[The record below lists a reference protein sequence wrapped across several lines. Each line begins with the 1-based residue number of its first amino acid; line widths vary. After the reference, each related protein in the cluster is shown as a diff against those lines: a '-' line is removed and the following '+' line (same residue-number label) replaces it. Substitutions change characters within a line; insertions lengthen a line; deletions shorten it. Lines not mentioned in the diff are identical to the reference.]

1 MKKELSTSVYTF
13 ETIIE
18 HNGMYVDK
26 TKDIYKLVKAMEG
39 QFFLSRPRRFGKS
52 LTLST
57 LKCIFSGQKEL
68 FKGLHIY
75 DQPYDWKQYTII
87 HLSLNAASSKTGEEL
102 EKKLC
107 WLIEDI
113 AERYDIDVSRES
125 ASEKFRML
133 IDRLYN
139 KKGKV
144 VVLIDEYDK
153 PILDNILNKGNVIE
167 IRDILKGFYGIIKA
181 CESMIR
187 FTLLTGVSKFARV
200 SIFSDLNNLTDISM
214 DSDFATLCGFT
225 QEECEHYFADYIAE
239 NCQKL
244 NMSRTEYFDKLKET
258 YDGIRFTKENVTVY
272 NPVSF
277 TNAMSQ
283 ADFKN
288 YWYETGTQTFLLKLL
303 LENKYDISLLE
314 SLQAPPEAFSS
325 FEVDRLDL
333 MALMYQTGYL
343 TIKGYNDK
351 TEIYTLS
358 YPNREVKESF
368 LRGLSGYFVS
378 PGQKNTAVFV
388 AQLDEAF
395 RNNDLNGVF
404 IVLKTFYA
412 NIDYEIKLSYEKY
425 YQTVF
430 YLLFTLLGYH
440 AEVENHTNDG
450 RMDAVIKTST
460 HIYVIEFKLD
470 KTANEA
476 LQQIKDREYLQKF
489 ALDQRQKVLIGVD
502 FDSESGQIKEWCS
515 ENS

>member
-1 MKKELSTSVYTF
+1 
-13 ETIIE
+13 
-18 HNGMYVDK
+18 
-26 TKDIYKLVKAMEG
+26 
-39 QFFLSRPRRFGKS
+39 
-52 LTLST
+52 
-57 LKCIFSGQKEL
+57 
-68 FKGLHIY
+68 
-75 DQPYDWKQYTII
+75 
-87 HLSLNAASSKTGEEL
+87 
-102 EKKLC
+102 
-107 WLIEDI
+107 
-113 AERYDIDVSRES
+113 
-125 ASEKFRML
+125 
-133 IDRLYN
+133 
-139 KKGKV
+139 
-144 VVLIDEYDK
+144 
-153 PILDNILNKGNVIE
+153 
-167 IRDILKGFYGIIKA
+167 
-181 CESMIR
+181 MIR
-187 FTLLTGVSKFARV
+187 FTLLTGVSKFAKV
-200 SIFSDLNNLTDISM
+200 SIFSDLNNLNDISM
-214 DSDFATLCGFT
+214 RSDFATLCGFT

-244 NMSRTEYFDKLKET
+244 NMSRTEYFDKLKEI

-277 TNAMSQ
+277 TNAMMEV
-283 ADFKN
+283 DFKN
-288 YWYETGTQTFLLKLL
+288 YWYETGTPTFLLKLL

-351 TEIYTLS
+351 TQIYTLS

-470 KTANEA
+470 KTAKEA

-515 ENS
+515 ENG